1 MYHFKDHHEPIIDK
15 ETFDKVQEIIKTR
28 SGGKAP
34 GTKIVKKFTF
44 SGKFRC
50 GLCGNTYIKKSLYKR
65 NQAWDC
71 NSVAGKGRMYCKY
84 SKLMHDETIKKCFME
99 AYYLLT
105 QDEGSALDTFMKNV
119 AEAQRTS
126 EPFEMKDKIQEK
138 IEQAENQMSK
148 LIDLYVA
155 GNVTPELFNKKQEQ
169 LQNKIDKLK
178 MNLRS
183 VETVISSEDKIEN
196 GIKKI
201 KEQLVAVDAKNGPL
215 EFDDELFDALV
226 DYGIIGSI
234 NENGEN
240 ESYIIRFICKSK
252 YNYKTRYDLTDD
264 FIVENSDLRKD
275 NLALIPIIDFI
286 SHQHFFVFDTE
297 EGRRIK
303 KLITK
308 VRVRVEIER

>member
-1 MYHFKDHHEPIIDK
+1 
-15 ETFDKVQEIIKTR
+15 
-28 SGGKAP
+28 
-34 GTKIVKKFTF
+34 
-44 SGKFRC
+44 
-50 GLCGNTYIKKSLYKR
+50 
-65 NQAWDC
+65 
-71 NSVAGKGRMYCKY
+71 MYCKY

-138 IEQAENQMSK
+138 IEQTENQMSK

-155 GNVTPELFNKKQEQ
+155 GNIAPDLFNKKQEQ
-169 LQNKIDKLK
+169 LQNKIEKLK